1 MRNNVHGFVYNF
13 LYTEYYYDLYA
24 PLVSSVKLD
33 YTPED
38 AQRLVLG
45 AVAPI
50 FGVSQAAQAVDEFL
64 AHLLGDDGGA
74 WLAHS

>member
-1 MRNNVHGFVYNF
+1 MAGEPA
-13 LYTEYYYDLYA
+13 LAL
-24 PLVSSVKLD
+24 
-33 YTPED
+33 
-38 AQRLVLG
+38 AQPFAGVLG